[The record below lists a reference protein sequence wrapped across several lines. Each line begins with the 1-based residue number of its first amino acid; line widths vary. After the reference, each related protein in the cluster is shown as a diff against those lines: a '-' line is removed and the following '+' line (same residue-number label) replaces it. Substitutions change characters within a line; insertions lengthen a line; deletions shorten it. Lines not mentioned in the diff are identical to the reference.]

1 VGFSFSTTTTFRG
14 YCLQTVIQPLVETTG
29 LLISWIFSFLP
40 WTLPT
45 STEQKGGGLL
55 SDHPHGHNHL
65 YSQFTDWGWFLKTY
79 PRVRIFT
86 YSPRTDT
93 KSKCLQN
100 PWGVTLT
107 MEPNHPDVNVVM
119 STLDVMSRVFSLRTS
134 TCLSKNSGETWDA
147 DTLTC
152 TVDTTGVSSTAQCAV
167 KKAGLTVVTTVSSL
181 SHPRACSPS
190 SLRLV
195 SPQFNCNNR
204 TLAVTRCAFL
214 HTLRVSIRAT
224 NNGT

>member
-1 VGFSFSTTTTFRG
+1 
-14 YCLQTVIQPLVETTG
+14 
-29 LLISWIFSFLP
+29 
-40 WTLPT
+40 
-45 STEQKGGGLL
+45 
-55 SDHPHGHNHL
+55 
-65 YSQFTDWGWFLKTY
+65 
-79 PRVRIFT
+79 
-86 YSPRTDT
+86 
-93 KSKCLQN
+93 
-100 PWGVTLT
+100 
-107 MEPNHPDVNVVM
+107 M
-119 STLDVMSRVFSLRTS
+119 STLDVMSRVYSLRTS

-152 TVDTTGVSSTAQCAV
+152 TVDTTGASSTAQCAV

-214 HTLRVSIRAT
+214 HTLRASIRANKT
-224 NNGT
+224 SLKSSKWLPKSAAGFCSTPEISKSRGGTK